1 MARAQYACS
10 FSLYDDSM
18 ISVVRACVCVTRGLV
33 VCPRVKKCD
42 RGKSRGQVT
51 KVWLRE
57 MCRHTA
63 NARCVVWV
71 GTGAEGVVQK
81 MSCHVMSCHVMSSC
95 VCVEA
100 VRSRFGCGFKGY
112 RKTSLQFFTSTPVY
126 LSVLP
131 PSSTP
136 TTTTIVA

>member
-42 RGKSRGQVT
+42 RGKSRGQVN

-57 MCRHTA
+57 
-63 NARCVVWV
+63 CVVTLRMLVVLCWG

-81 MSCHVMSCHVMSSC
+81 MSCHVMSCRRVC
-95 VCVEA
+95 VCGGCA
-100 VRSRFGCGFKGY
+100 VALWLWVQRIQEDLVAVFHKYSSIPEC
-112 RKTSLQFFTSTPVY
+112 
-126 LSVLP
+126 LP

-136 TTTTIVA
+136 ATTTIVA